1 MLAAEARLATSQN
14 YLQTQF
20 CKLAD
25 CSGGDAETRR
35 RIVAQQA
42 FNDVRLAALERPYA
56 LVTELKQHARGTLGW
71 KADIPVIRLSM
82 TLEPD
87 SDDPQEVKGTLR
99 FKVRGQSIQDYFRA
113 LCIVLQSSNICSA
126 GFYIIK
132 TVDLNASLIHLFKL
146 SKSSRMHYLH

>member
-25 CSGGDAETRR
+25 CSGGDAETRK

-56 LVTELKQHARGTLGW
+56 LVTELKQHARGTLGL

-87 SDDPQEVKGTLR
+87 SDDPQEVKGTLM

-132 TVDLNASLIHLFKL
+132 TVDSLIHLFKL